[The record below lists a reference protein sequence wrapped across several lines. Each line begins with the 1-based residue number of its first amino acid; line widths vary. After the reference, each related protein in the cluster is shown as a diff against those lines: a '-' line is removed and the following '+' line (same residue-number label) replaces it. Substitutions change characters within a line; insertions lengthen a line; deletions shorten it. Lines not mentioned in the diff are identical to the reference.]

1 MMPGGNTSI
10 RLLPDEVIR
19 RIAAGEVIER
29 PASVVKELVENA
41 LDAGATHVLVELKTS
56 RGGIGSIAV
65 TDDGCGIPAGE
76 LRLAVMPHATSKI
89 RDDGDL
95 YAVRSLG
102 FRGEALAS
110 IGEAGSLT
118 LTSRSRGQPFG
129 AVLSIRDGLIS
140 GPREAGAPPGTRAE
154 VEDLFASMPARRKFL
169 RSVATE
175 LGRVYGVVESAALS
189 RPGTRFTLL
198 VNGRERLS
206 VPGDGDLVSTLMA
219 LSGTSDPGG
228 FFPVCPA
235 DDRIRVSGALAL
247 PGTCRQDPY
256 RLFVI
261 LNGRPV
267 RSPRIQQAVRDAYRD
282 LLPHGSW
289 PVGCIM
295 IDLDPSHVDVNV
307 HPAKLLVRF
316 EREDLVADAVRCS
329 VEGSLARTDL
339 VTTPVISGRVREP
352 NTCEG
357 LYLAEKTRP
366 GDRWQ
371 VREPSPSVLRDTER
385 RLRQSEL
392 IPGQDT
398 EQEAP
403 DVIAQVND
411 LFLVA
416 AGRDGALWIVDQHA
430 AHERVLYEQVLAR
443 NVASGQELIVPV
455 PLVLSPLETQSI
467 EEYLP
472 DLERAGF
479 TIEPFGAGSYAV
491 RSVPAVLGQTSSPAE
506 VQDILSSVLGDDPS
520 PKKPFRE
527 RVAQVV
533 ACRAAVKAGAFC
545 TVEQGNRLLQQL
557 FRCAHPYTC
566 PHGRPTVVRFTALD
580 LDRMFRRT

>member
-1 MMPGGNTSI
+1 MLRENPPI

-41 LDAGATHVLVELKTS
+41 LDAGARHVLVELKTS
-56 RGGIGSIAV
+56 RGGISSIAV
-65 TDDGCGIPAGE
+65 TDDGCGIPPDE
-76 LRLAVMPHATSKI
+76 LHLAVTPHATSKI
-89 RDDGDL
+89 REDSDL
-95 YAVRSLG
+95 YEVRSLG

-118 LTSRSRGQPFG
+118 LTSRARDQPFG
-129 AVLSIRDGLIS
+129 AVLCMRNGIIS

-169 RSVATE
+169 KSVATE
-175 LGRVYGVVESAALS
+175 LGRVYGVVESASLS

-198 VNGRERLS
+198 VNGRERLAS
-206 VPGDGDLVSTLMA
+206 PGDGDLRSTIMA
-219 LSGTSDPGG
+219 LSGTPDPGG
-228 FFPVCPA
+228 FFQVYPA
-235 DDRIRVSGALAL
+235 DDRITVNGVLAL
-247 PGTCRQDPY
+247 PGVTRQDPY
-256 RLFVI
+256 RLFII

-267 RSPRIQQAVRDAYRD
+267 RSPRLQQAVRDAYRD

-289 PVGCIM
+289 PVGCITV
-295 IDLDPSHVDVNV
+295 DLDPSRVDVNV

-316 EREDLVADAVRCS
+316 EGEDLVADAVQLS
-329 VEGSLARTDL
+329 VENSLARADL
-339 VTTPVISGRVREP
+339 FPTLLTSGRVPETITR
-352 NTCEG
+352 EG
-357 LYLAEKTRP
+357 LYRTEKHRG
-366 GDRWQ
+366 GDGWE
-371 VREPSPSVLRDTER
+371 VREPSPSVLRDTEQ

-392 IPGQDT
+392 IPGRDT
-398 EQEAP
+398 DDEGPE
-403 DVIAQVND
+403 VIAQVND

-416 AGRDGALWIVDQHA
+416 TGADGALWIIDQHA
-430 AHERVLYEQVLAR
+430 AHERVLYEQVLERSAT
-443 NVASGQELIVPV
+443 SGQDLIVPV
-455 PLVLSPLETQSI
+455 PLVLSPSETQSL

-479 TIEPFGAGSYAV
+479 VVEPFGAGSFAV
-491 RSVPAVLGQTSSPAE
+491 RSVPAVLGHTSSPSE
-506 VQDILSSVLGDDPS
+506 VRDLLSAVLHDVPTH
-520 PKKPFRE
+520 KKPFRE

-545 TVEQGNRLLQQL
+545 TVEQGNRLLKQL
-557 FRCAHPYTC
+557 MRCSHPHTC
-566 PHGRPTVVRFTALD
+566 PHGRPTMVRFTAHD